1 MLLPNE
7 LTPADF
13 DTYSSFSSKKKI
25 SFTGF
30 PNVRDIFSANS
41 VEGMLFLKEIDKTGV
56 SPPPKK
62 KIIIYKLCYVEK
74 ETRH

>member
-1 MLLPNE
+1 MLLPNG

-56 SPPPKK
+56 FPPK

-74 ETRH
+74 EPRH